1 VKRFN
6 WQEMRRYWE
15 SHSSQR
21 ASLDLDRDPELLD
34 YVLHSGSPL
43 WMNEYYARHQKQAY
57 ENLFSLLPHT
67 RLGSRALDIGCGPA
81 RWCKFLSER
90 GYKVTGIDLQA
101 ELVALN
107 RTRHPEIKFEC
118 VSVQEFEPEEPFDL
132 ISSVTVLQ
140 HNPFLEQDAMIRK
153 LRAMTQPGGYVLALE
168 NVRDQDPHVFSNS
181 ISGWQAR
188 FGNAGF
194 ESVAIQ
200 RYDYSFLNRLYG
212 AFRRRNGA
220 FRRRAAS
227 VLKSSK
233 AIAEITPEKYLTRTP
248 GDRKTTL
255 LRHLDTGA
263 IRVAVAVD
271 GVPEPPL
278 IRSNLKL
285 PTVHCGF
292 LFKAV

>member
-1 VKRFN
+1 MKRFN

-21 ASLDLDRDPELLD
+21 ATLDLDRDPALLTN
-34 YVLHSGSPL
+34 VIRSGAPL
-43 WMNEYYARHQKQAY
+43 WLNEYYARHQKRAY
-57 ENLFSLLPHT
+57 ENLFALLPPT
-67 RLGSRALDIGCGPA
+67 RPGSRALDIGCGSA

-101 ELVALN
+101 ELVDLN
-107 RTRHPEIKFEC
+107 RARHPEIKFEC

-140 HNPFLEQDAMIRK
+140 HNPFPEQDAMIRK
-153 LRAMTQPGGYVLALE
+153 LRAMIQPGGYVLALE
-168 NVRDQDPHVFSNS
+168 NVRVQAPHVFSNAL
-181 ISGWQAR
+181 SGWQAS
-188 FGNAGF
+188 FANAGF
-194 ESVAIQ
+194 ECVGIQ
-200 RYDYSFLNRLYG
+200 RYHYNFLNRLYE
-212 AFRRRNGA
+212 AL
-220 FRRRAAS
+220 RRRAAS

-233 AIAEITPEKYLTRTP
+233 SVAEITPEKYLTRTP
-248 GDRKTTL
+248 GERKTTI

-263 IRVAVAVD
+263 RRVAVAVD
-271 GVPEPPL
+271 GVPEPLL
-278 IRSNLKL
+278 IRSNLTL